1 MLSSIFIVLM
11 PLYSFLRLA
20 PSFVLSTAF
29 RILQERVMQYTQTQV
44 SAKFIESF
52 LIYEQTNSKNE
63 SLLASEDFV
72 KS

>member
-1 MLSSIFIVLM
+1 M